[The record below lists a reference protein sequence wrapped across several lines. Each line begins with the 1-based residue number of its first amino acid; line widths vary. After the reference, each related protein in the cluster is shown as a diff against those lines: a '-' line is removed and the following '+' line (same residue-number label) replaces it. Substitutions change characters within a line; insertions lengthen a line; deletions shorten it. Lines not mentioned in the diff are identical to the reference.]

1 MSWFFGINCNSGNL
15 ITFYNS
21 VPDFFFWCR
30 LLASYNGEHSISLM
44 IMMMH
49 HNLPPYLLSS
59 FVIRYYR
66 HLNFRI
72 IIRSFSLACSSVLK
86 LSLTLMNN
94 QTLSMKSIYQLLNIL
109 LEFVRI
115 SSTSMSSLIDSTSS
129 EYKQSN
135 D

>member
-1 MSWFFGINCNSGNL
+1 M
-15 ITFYNS
+15 
-21 VPDFFFWCR
+21 
-30 LLASYNGEHSISLM
+30 
-44 IMMMH
+44 
-49 HNLPPYLLSS
+49 
-59 FVIRYYR
+59 
-66 HLNFRI
+66 